1 MVEYKTRGTP
11 QSKNNMK
18 NKKNFKK
25 KTNTKIVENEAQQ
38 IVPSTK
44 TKVHLMTQELKFVKT
59 LAGNDA
65 LLRDKILKNL
75 KKWLISR
82 SKSSFRKF
90 LFLFFLLFDW
100 FLNLVIFLSGRTS

>member
-25 KTNTKIVENEAQQ
+25 KNNTKIVENEAPQFN
-38 IVPSTK
+38 PSVK
-44 TKVHLMTQELKFVKT
+44 TKVHLMTQEIKFIKT

-65 LLRDKILKNL
+65 PLKDKIFEKLKN
-75 KKWLISR
+75 WLISR
-82 SKSSFRKF
+82 SKSSIRKF
-90 LFLFFLLFDW
+90 LFIFFCYLIRF
-100 FLNLVIFLSGRTS
+100 

>member
-11 QSKNNMK
+11 HSKNMK

-25 KTNTKIVENEAQQ
+25 KNNTKIVEDEAPQV
-38 IVPSTK
+38 VPSVK

-82 SKSSFRKF
+82 SKSTFRKYLFVILIVF
-90 LFLFFLLFDW
+90 L
-100 FLNLVIFLSGRTS
+100 I

>member
-11 QSKNNMK
+11 QRKNMK

-25 KTNTKIVENEAQQ
+25 KNNTKTEENEAPQV
-38 IVPSTK
+38 VPSVK
-44 TKVHLMTQELKFVKT
+44 TKVHLMAQELKFVKT

-90 LFLFFLLFDW
+90 FFII
-100 FLNLVIFLSGRTS
+100 NLC